1 MRLNKYTTRLDDNK
15 LTILVKESSC
25 NYNAVDSLSS
35 ASKVFRM
42 MNDAFYASLQAEEY
56 VWVIALNTKCRP
68 VGIFEI
74 SHGTVNMSVVEPREV
89 FIRLCLCGA
98 VSFIMVHNH
107 PSGDV
112 CPSDSDDKLTS
123 RMKEAGKMMRI
134 EMLDHIIIGQN
145 YYSYQESAKWD
156 RV

>member
-42 MNDAFYASLQAEEY
+42 MNDAFSASLQAEEY